1 MRVRIRK
8 GQDLSAALAA
18 GRHKL
23 GLTQAE
29 LAERAG
35 VTRDYIGDLE
45 SGELGMR
52 VTRLL
57 RVLGELGAEISLTLP
72 DTPDTPHAPD
82 GAEAPDA

>member
-8 GQDLSAALAA
+8 GTDLSAALAA
-18 GRHKL
+18 GRRQL
-23 GLTQAE
+23 GLSQAE

-72 DTPDTPHAPD
+72 DTRHASD